1 MKKLLLLAIV
11 LLALAAPSAFACSGC
26 VGYACDG
33 NWSAWCREH
42 FDYCEEGGGCGAA
55 PQAAAVTPFT
65 ASWKV
70 ASIQRLEP
78 KARTASVTPKLA
90 SLAVRKAV
98 R

>member
-1 MKKLLLLAIV
+1 MKRLLLLATV
-11 LLALAAPSAFACSGC
+11 VLALAAPSAFACTGC
-26 VGYACDG
+26 VGLGCDG
-33 NWSAWCREH
+33 DFARSCTEH
-42 FDYCEEGGGCGAA
+42 IDFCTDSGNCGRA

-78 KARTASVTPKLA
+78 KAAAPATARVA
-90 SLAVRKAV
+90 SLDVTKKAV